1 MSEKLD
7 EMGKDLGEMIAEINS
22 ASSALNK
29 NSKADDPVSF
39 VITREI
45 ENILADL
52 GDKKAIASRQ
62 NIEQPSDSV
71 TRDRSRYCSIAS
83 ENSCGAKKQSEHT
96 TVCWFQWAD
105 Q

>member
-7 EMGKDLGEMIAEINS
+7 EMGKDLGEMIEEINS

-39 VITREI
+39 IITCEI
-45 ENILADL
+45 ENIWLIQVINI
-52 GDKKAIASRQ
+52 AISSRQ
-62 NIEQPSDSV
+62 NTQQSSNSI

-83 ENSCGAKKQSEHT
+83 ESSCGTEDQSEHT
-96 TVCWFQWAD
+96 AVRWFQWAD